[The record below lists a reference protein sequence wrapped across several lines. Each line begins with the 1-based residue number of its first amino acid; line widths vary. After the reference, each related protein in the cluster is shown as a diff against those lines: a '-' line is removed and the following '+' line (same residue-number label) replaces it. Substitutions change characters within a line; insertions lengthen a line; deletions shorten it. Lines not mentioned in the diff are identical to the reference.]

1 MRGIPFSRRKR
12 RAKTRLV
19 PIGVAI
25 FATMTMAVTATIPA
39 TRGIS
44 PPVFSVARA
53 EEESPQGVLREQL
66 GDLTRQIDDLRAAL
80 RETRSQSRTIS
91 QERIRLDQ
99 EILRSELSLERS
111 GRMIQSLG
119 EEISGLER
127 EIAASEAEIAGQREV
142 VAVLLRAI
150 AVSDESF
157 LLSTIFS
164 GGTLADLTD
173 QFEAATRI
181 EQGLL
186 ARITELRELEAEVG
200 ERKLALEEQ
209 RRNEETARQLLVVA
223 RDDLLVKRELRSR
236 FLSETRGREQ
246 DFANQIEATEA
257 NAARIRTQLYL
268 LADIG
273 KALSFGEAFAVAKP
287 ISDAVGVRPAFL
299 LAVLQ
304 KESRLGALSGT
315 GFWRTDMHPR
325 DWPAFLTIT
334 QELGLDPDQ
343 APVSRKPSYGW
354 GGAMGPAQF
363 LPATWLAYRDR
374 IIALTGHTPPSPWS
388 VPDAFAAAA
397 IKLAAGGANE
407 RTPAAE
413 WRAAMIYFA
422 GGNWKNPAYAF
433 YGDAVEDLSAAF
445 QAQINILEGR

>member
-1 MRGIPFSRRKR
+1 MRGIPSRRRKQTI
-12 RAKTRLV
+12 KTRLMT
-19 PIGVAI
+19 IGAAI
-25 FATMTMAVTATIPA
+25 FSAIAMAVTVTTPT
-39 TRGIS
+39 TRGIAS
-44 PPVFSVARA
+44 PILTVARA
-53 EEESPQGVLREQL
+53 EEANPQGVLRGQL
-66 GDLTRQIDDLRAAL
+66 DGLTRQIDDLRAAL
-80 RETRSQSRTIS
+80 RETRSQSRTLS

-99 EILRSELSLERS
+99 EILRSELSVERS
-111 GRMIQSLG
+111 GRVIQSLE
-119 EEISGLER
+119 EEISVLER
-127 EIAASEAEIAGQREV
+127 EIGASEAEIAGQREV
-142 VAVLLRAI
+142 VAALLRAI

-173 QFEAATRI
+173 QFEAAARI
-181 EQGLL
+181 ERELL
-186 ARITELRELEAEVG
+186 ARIADLRELEAEAG

-209 RRNEETARQLLVVA
+209 RTNEETARQLLVVA
-223 RDDLLVKRELRSR
+223 RDDLLVKRELRLQ
-236 FLSETRGREQ
+236 FLAETQGREQ
-246 DFANQIEATEA
+246 NFANQITATEA
-257 NAARIRTQLYL
+257 NATRIRTQLYL

-374 IIALTGHTPPSPWS
+374 IIALTLHTPPSPWN

-407 RTPAAE
+407 RTPSAE

-445 QAQINILEGR
+445 QAQISILEGR